1 MENMENTESKYESRS
16 PRHKGRGAMWMVVLL
31 GTAAAMGTAGF
42 IGHAAAS
49 GGFEGCQR
57 GAHHGGGQHG
67 GGRGEML
74 FRTFDSDK
82 DGTITAAEINA
93 GTETRLKDN
102 DADGDGALSL
112 KEFEGVWME
121 MLRNR
126 MVDAF
131 QRFDDDGDGRI
142 TKAEIDEKTS
152 WMMSRMDRD
161 EDGKITRQ
169 ELRPRYRHGDGER
182 FEGQK
187 DDD

>member
-1 MENMENTESKYESRS
+1 MENTENTESKNESRS

-31 GTAAAMGTAGF
+31 GTAAALGTAGF

-142 TKAEIDEKTS
+142 TKAEVDEKTS

-182 FEGQK
+182 FEGPK